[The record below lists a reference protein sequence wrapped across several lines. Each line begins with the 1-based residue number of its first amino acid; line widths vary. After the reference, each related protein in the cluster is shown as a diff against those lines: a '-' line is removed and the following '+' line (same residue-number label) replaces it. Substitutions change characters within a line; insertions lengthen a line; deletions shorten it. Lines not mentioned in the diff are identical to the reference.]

1 MTVQLE
7 PCTESLNKSESLT
20 HADRAFQTLQS
31 DITRGGIKPG
41 AKISETELANRY
53 GISRGPLREAMQRL
67 ESRGLIERIPH
78 VGTRVVSL
86 NLNELLEIY
95 QVREALEGLACRLAA
110 ENMTDEEISSLALL
124 LEKHAADTEVQSGQ
138 AYFQKEGDL
147 DFHYQIVKG
156 AKNDHLAKQIL
167 SELYHLLRMYRYQCS
182 LSEGRPQ
189 RALKE
194 HFAILDAIADRDG
207 DLAEMLMRKH
217 IRQARLNIAQRYK
230 QQDFDLINEVSKKLQ
245 RSKSKEK

>member
-1 MTVQLE
+1 
-7 PCTESLNKSESLT
+7 
-20 HADRAFQTLQS
+20 
-31 DITRGGIKPG
+31 
-41 AKISETELANRY
+41 
-53 GISRGPLREAMQRL
+53 
-67 ESRGLIERIPH
+67 
-78 VGTRVVSL
+78 
-86 NLNELLEIY
+86 
-95 QVREALEGLACRLAA
+95 
-110 ENMTDEEISSLALL
+110 MTDEEISSLALL

-156 AKNDHLAKQIL
+156 AKNEHLAKQIL

-194 HFAILDAIADRDG
+194 HLAILDAIADRDG

-217 IRQARLNIAQRYK
+217 IRQARLNIAQQYK
-230 QQDFDLINEVSKKLQ
+230 QQDFDLINEVSKKPH
-245 RSKSKEK
+245 RSKS